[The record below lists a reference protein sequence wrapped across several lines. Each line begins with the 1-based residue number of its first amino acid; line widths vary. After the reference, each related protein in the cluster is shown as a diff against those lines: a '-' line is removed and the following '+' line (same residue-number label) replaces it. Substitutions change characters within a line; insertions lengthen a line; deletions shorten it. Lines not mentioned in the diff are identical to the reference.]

1 MKNLLKVIPLPISGL
16 MLACFTMAN
25 LLSSYSKLFFHLFS
39 LIGIAIFIL
48 ILLKIIVFKESVL
61 AQLNHPVISS
71 VIPTYSMGIMLM
83 SVYLKTFI
91 GNSSIYIWYIGIILH
106 IILLINYTVKFIF
119 NFKMKKI
126 FPSIFI
132 VYVGLVV
139 SSITAK
145 TFNALIIGKIFFCF
159 GFISFVVLL
168 FLILYRLRK
177 YPELPTLAKPTIAIL
192 AAPASLN
199 LAGYLSI
206 IETKSISFIYL
217 LLGISLFLTFSI
229 LVYLP
234 KLKKGSFI
242 PGFSAF
248 TFPFAISALA
258 VKKVYAFLSLNSE
271 NILWLKYLVIFEEII
286 ALTLVIYVLINYI
299 KMIKIDYNN
308 LNISTKKLI

>member
-1 MKNLLKVIPLPISGL
+1 MKKLLKVIPLPISGL
-16 MLACFTMAN
+16 MLACFTLAN
-25 LLSSYSKLFFHLFS
+25 LLSSYSKIFLHLFS
-39 LIGIAIFIL
+39 LIGIIIFIL
-48 ILLKIIVFKESVL
+48 ILLKIIFFKKAVL
-61 AQLNHPVISS
+61 DKLKHPVISS
-71 VIPTYSMGIMLM
+71 IIPTYSMGIMLM

-106 IILLINYTVKFIF
+106 IILLINYTIKFIF
-119 NFKMKKI
+119 NFKTEKI

-145 TFNALIIGKIFFCF
+145 AFNALLIGKIFFYF
-159 GFISFVVLL
+159 GFISFIILL
-168 FLILYRLRK
+168 ILVLYRLKK
-177 YPELPTLAKPTIAIL
+177 YPKLPTLAKPTIAIL

-206 IETKSISFIYL
+206 IESKSISFVYI
-217 LLGISLFLTFSI
+217 LLGISLFLTFSV

-234 KLKKGSFI
+234 KLKKDGFS

-258 VKKVYAFLSLNSE
+258 GKKAYVFLSLNSE
-271 NILWLKYLVIFEEII
+271 NFLWLKYLVKFEEII
-286 ALTLVIYVLINYI
+286 ALTLVLYVLVNYI
-299 KMIKIDYNN
+299 KMIKVDYEN
-308 LNISTKKLI
+308 